1 MNSVSKFALG
11 AALALIATVPAAA
24 QRTPH
29 QTSPFNKS
37 ERAAI
42 LALKTAL
49 DTKNY
54 PAATSALQSAQSAA
68 SSAEARYIAS
78 ALQLRLGIETQNQ
91 GLQSTAIDS
100 MISSGVA
107 PPSELPLLYRSQ
119 GTLLLQAGKYERAE
133 AVLTRAAELNATDP
147 ELLLALAEIK
157 AIRKKH
163 QEVVPLMERAIAVRR
178 TAGQP
183 VPESWYKRATAVA
196 LANRALPQATRFS
209 RELVAAYPTQEN
221 WRDAVLVHRDA
232 AAADPVAR
240 IDALRLQRATKSLA
254 GERDYLELA
263 QGLSAAGLNVEAKAV
278 LDQGVAAN
286 MVDPGKAT
294 FKELITETGKK
305 AVADRKAL
313 AGLESKAMAA
323 STGTAALSAA
333 DAYLAAGDYGKA
345 ATLYQ
350 AAVQK
355 GSVDPSLAGTR
366 LGIAHALAGRRA
378 EAEAAFRTFSGPRAE
393 LASLWLVWLSQRE

>member
-1 MNSVSKFALG
+1 MNSVSKLALG
-11 AALALIATVPAAA
+11 AALAVIVSAPSAA
-24 QRTPH
+24 QRVPH
-29 QTSPFNKS
+29 QTSPLNKS
-37 ERAAI
+37 ERASI

-49 DTKNY
+49 DLKNY
-54 PAATSALQSAQSAA
+54 PAATSALATAQSQA
-68 SSAEARYIAS
+68 SSGYARYLAS
-78 ALQLRLGIETQNQ
+78 ALQLRLAAETNNQ

-100 MISSGVA
+100 MISSGAA
-107 PPSELPLLYRSQ
+107 PAAELPQLYRNQ

-133 AVLTRAAELNATDP
+133 AVLTRAAELSPNDP

-157 AIRKKH
+157 GIRKKH
-163 QEVVPLMERAIAVRR
+163 QEVVPLMERAITVRR

-196 LANRALPQATRFS
+196 LANRALPQAARFS
-209 RELVAAYPTQEN
+209 RDLVATYPTQEN
-221 WRDAVLVHRDA
+221 WRDALLVHRDA
-232 AAADPVAR
+232 AAGDPLAR
-240 IDALRLQRATKSLA
+240 VDALRLQRATKSLA

-263 QGLSAAGLNVEAKAV
+263 QSLSSAGLNAEAKAV

-294 FKELITETGKK
+294 FKELLVDTGKK
-305 AVADRKAL
+305 AAADRKAL
-313 AGLESKAMAA
+313 AGLETKAMAA
-323 STGTAALSAA
+323 TTGTAALSAA
-333 DAYLAAGDYGKA
+333 DAYLAAGEYEKA

-355 GSVDPSLAGTR
+355 GSVDPALAGTR

-378 EAEAAFRTFSGPRAE
+378 EAEAAFRTLSGPRAD
-393 LASLWLVWLSQRE
+393 LASLWLVWLGQRA